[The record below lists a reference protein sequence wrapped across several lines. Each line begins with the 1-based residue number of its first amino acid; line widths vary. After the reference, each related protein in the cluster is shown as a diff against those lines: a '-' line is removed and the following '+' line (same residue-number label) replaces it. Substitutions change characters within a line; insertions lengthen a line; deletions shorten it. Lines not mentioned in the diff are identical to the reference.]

1 MLTQGLFTP
10 YRHCPTPRKTPEE
23 KSYEW
28 VWMTSEDRQQHLNS
42 IKADK
47 GYPVPWNLWW
57 WKAEWMMC
65 ERRKK
70 QTCKLLYGDSAVQ
83 VLCLQVHMYTS
94 HGSCTCMSCSG
105 PGSHHGDAMFKLWKL
120 LFWPQCFTHG
130 HEVKAPCMAMGS
142 WAMLPLNILNLFSQT
157 CSLAQSM
164 HFSSKLP
171 IVFIQSCFTM
181 ASSGAAPLLPASG
194 AGLPFEIP
202 TPSHSPFQIESRSS
216 SYWPLRQDDLLRM
229 MPEPQRDQ
237 AWHVLPAKFK
247 LEPSG
252 DGGHYLACQ
261 YANGW
266 EERRL
271 WNYFN

>member
-1 MLTQGLFTP
+1 
-10 YRHCPTPRKTPEE
+10 
-23 KSYEW
+23 
-28 VWMTSEDRQQHLNS
+28 
-42 IKADK
+42 
-47 GYPVPWNLWW
+47 
-57 WKAEWMMC
+57 
-65 ERRKK
+65 
-70 QTCKLLYGDSAVQ
+70 
-83 VLCLQVHMYTS
+83 
-94 HGSCTCMSCSG
+94 
-105 PGSHHGDAMFKLWKL
+105 
-120 LFWPQCFTHG
+120 
-130 HEVKAPCMAMGS
+130 
-142 WAMLPLNILNLFSQT
+142 
-157 CSLAQSM
+157 M

-271 WNYFN
+271 WNYFNIFSMQMTCHDQMNPIITTKSHQICLCAFRCPLWMALIGQLKLDNYQCQMVQHLIKLSAPCEGNP